1 MFSIKI
7 EDIILFPVYVAVFYY
22 LIKLN
27 RKKLSDPL
35 LKIYLTRGF
44 MVKILACIA
53 FTVFNTYLSPGDS
66 IGVYYPEGVNLY
78 QLILKDPSNL
88 DKLFFTPAS
97 NIDFNFLSEPTNS
110 AIFVSENNYMVVRI
124 TALFSFLS
132 FGSYMVTNLFF
143 AMLSFA
149 GMWRLFKFFYAL
161 YPTLHKEMAI
171 AILYFPT
178 VVFWSSGVFKD
189 PICIAGIGFITYSL
203 YKIVYARESIL
214 SNSIIILIFGYLLIN
229 LKIYILISYLPCLI
243 LFLVLKNIA
252 LIKNAILKILIGP
265 AIFIL
270 VIIGVISVI
279 DNYKMELGMYAAD
292 DVVETIKRQQTT
304 FAQQEDYATS
314 NFNLGVEFDGTLPGL
329 IKIIPFA
336 ITATLFRPFIWESK
350 KMSTLLSSLESL
362 AIMLFTLFVFFK
374 SGFLGFF
381 RTIIRDSGALFSFSF
396 AMIFGLFVGASTLN
410 FGSLVRYK
418 IPCLPFYLIALFIVL
433 DVAKQKKKKALIIAA
448 D

>member
-1 MFSIKI
+1 MFSLKI
-7 EDIILFPVYVAVFYY
+7 EDIILFPVYAAVFYY

-27 RKKLSDPL
+27 TKKLPDSL
-35 LKIYLTRGF
+35 LKIYLIRGF
-44 MVKILACIA
+44 LVKIIACIA

-66 IGVYYPEGVNLY
+66 IGVYFPEGVNLY
-78 QLILKDPSNL
+78 QQIIKDFSNI
-88 DKLFFTPAS
+88 DKLFFTSAS
-97 NIDFNFLSEPTNS
+97 SIDFSFLSEPTNS

-124 TALFSFLS
+124 SALFSFLS

-143 AMLSFA
+143 SMLSFA
-149 GMWRLFKFFYAL
+149 GMWRLFKFFYSL
-161 YPTLHKEMAI
+161 YPKLHKEMAI

-189 PICIAGIGFITYSL
+189 PICLAGIGFITYSL
-203 YKIVYARESIL
+203 YKIIFSREAIFA
-214 SNSIIILIFGYLLIN
+214 NSLIILIFGYLLLN
-229 LKIYILISYLPCLI
+229 LKIYILISYLPCLV

-252 LIKNAILKILIGP
+252 LIKNTFVKILIGP
-265 AIFIL
+265 AVL
-270 VIIGVISVI
+270 VMVIIGVISVI
-279 DNYKMELGMYAAD
+279 ENYKVELGMYAAD
-292 DVVETIKRQQTT
+292 DVVENIRKQQHN

-329 IKIIPFA
+329 VRIVPFA

-374 SGFLGFF
+374 AGFLGFF
-381 RTIIRDSGALFSFSF
+381 RTVFKDSGALYSFTF

-418 IPCLPFYLIALFIVL
+418 IPCLPFYLITLFIVL
-433 DVAKQKKKKALIIAA
+433 DAVKQKKSKTLIIPA

>member
-7 EDIILFPVYVAVFYY
+7 EDIILFPIYTAVFY
-22 LIKLN
+22 LIIKIARRKLE
-27 RKKLSDPL
+27 DPL
-35 LKIYLTRGF
+35 LQLYLTRGF
-44 MVKILACIA
+44 WIKIIGCFA
-53 FTVFNTYLSPGDS
+53 FTFFNTYLSPGDS
-66 IGVYYPEGVNLY
+66 IGVYFPEGVNLY
-78 QLILKDPSNL
+78 QIILKDPSAI
-88 DKLFFTPAS
+88 DKLFFTNAGS
-97 NIDFNFLSEPTNS
+97 IDFGFLADPGNS
-110 AIFVSENNYMVVRI
+110 VIFNSENNYMVVRI
-124 TALFSFLS
+124 SALFSFLS

-143 AMLSFA
+143 AMLSYA
-149 GMWRLFKFFYAL
+149 GMWRLYKFFYSL
-161 YPTLHKEMAI
+161 YPSLHKELAI

-203 YKIVYARESIL
+203 YKIIFSREAIFA
-214 SNSIIILIFGYLLIN
+214 NSLIILIFGYLLLN
-229 LKIYILISYLPCLI
+229 LKIYILISYLPCLV

-252 LIKNAILKILIGP
+252 LIKNTFVKILIGP
-265 AIFIL
+265 AVL
-270 VIIGVISVI
+270 VMVIIGVISVI
-279 DNYKMELGMYAAD
+279 ENYKVELGMYAAD
-292 DVVETIKRQQTT
+292 DVVENIRKQQHN

-329 IKIIPFA
+329 VRIVPFA

-374 SGFLGFF
+374 AGFLGFF
-381 RTIIRDSGALFSFSF
+381 RTVFKDSGALYSFTF

-418 IPCLPFYLIALFIVL
+418 IPCLPFYLITLFIVL
-433 DVAKQKKKKALIIAA
+433 DAVKQKKSKTLIIPA